1 MVRVSPIATIA
12 LLSALAISGLC
23 PPALAGSG
31 VQRVKLVPHF
41 APGQILHYQFD
52 LRTNATSH
60 SAGPIADPQGATDL
74 EQSASA
80 TVRLEVLSVEGADA
94 DSPGRVRVRATFE
107 KSAATSH
114 SDALDPQETER
125 DDQFRKL
132 QGSSIEFTIEP
143 DGRLTDVTGDM
154 KEVFGNAAANGP
166 GGLANLSPSASLPR
180 QGISIG
186 QKWSAERPLEPAP
199 LAGLVWRTESTYL
212 RDEPCRAAASAKPG
226 NADATAQ
233 ETCAVILT
241 RFQIIQRNTH
251 GEQTPDD
258 YRRNGLR
265 TSGKWSGEAES
276 LSAIS
281 LRSGLI
287 TSVTQTGTETM
298 DFTVANA
305 AGDSRIHY
313 AGQVRTQS
321 EITLLPEAP
330 R

>member
-1 MVRVSPIATIA
+1 MVRVSPITMIV
-12 LLSALAISGLC
+12 LFSVLPSSGLC
-23 PPALAGSG
+23 PPAGSG
-31 VQRVKLVPHF
+31 TQRVKLVPHF
-41 APGQILHYQFD
+41 APGQTLHYQFD

-60 SAGPIADPQGATDL
+60 SAGPIADPEGATDL
-74 EQSASA
+74 EQSATA

-107 KSAATSH
+107 KSAATSR
-114 SDALDPQETER
+114 SDALDPQETAR
-125 DDQFRKL
+125 ADQFRKL

-143 DGRLTDVTGDM
+143 DGRLTDVTGEM
-154 KEVFGNAAANGP
+154 KDAFGNAAANGIP

-212 RDEPCRAAASAKPG
+212 RNEPCRAAASAKPG
-226 NADATAQ
+226 DTDATAQ

-276 LSAIS
+276 LSSIS
-281 LRSGLI
+281 LRSGLV
-287 TSVTQTGTETM
+287 TSVTQTGTEVM
-298 DFTVANA
+298 DFTVASA
-305 AGDSRIHY
+305 TGDSRIHY